1 MAKVECLFIKPVM
14 THYHGN
20 NSFRSEFSEAETLHK
35 LSEITSPLQ
44 QVCDRET
51 ADDRLWSAIPHI
63 VWKANTG
70 GWTTYLGQPWEEYTG
85 VPASASLGF
94 GYLACVHPED
104 RPRLLARH
112 GWDPTPSGTGG
123 EPPPSYEIK
132 FRLRTREG
140 TYRWNLARGSPANPH
155 SQEVME
161 WVGTYTDMHQIAQTQ
176 AEPESEVEFLR
187 PIARSSANLKAEK
200 LRESRMVMD
209 AGANLQAIE
218 RFTNLLSQ
226 RAGNLSELLQA
237 IADATVEAIAGAEF
251 CLVAL
256 PECDSSGLKLSAVGG
271 AANFEKGKTLHVQ
284 DKLLLRA
291 FATGESQLW
300 RSESGLGVAAATCAA
315 AIESR
320 ETGRLG
326 VLAIGNGKDRT
337 AIDSGSVQLLAVMGR
352 QAAIAINS
360 TRAIEKLKK
369 QEQLLDL
376 QNELLIRQQ
385 QELENQGRRIQQ
397 QKLQLLEAA
406 KLKSQFLATMSHE
419 LLTPMNA
426 IIGFSQLL
434 LRQHKQLLSAQ
445 QTDMVGRILNNGK
458 NLLVLLDDI
467 LDLSKIESG
476 RTELEIEEFDLAH
489 LVMDVAL
496 EFGNQA
502 TEKNVAMSVCVGL
515 QDRCIVN
522 DKLRLRQVLVNLI
535 SNAVKFTHQGCI
547 CMEVGELEGDR
558 LIITVRDTGIGIS
571 KTDLP
576 HIFDK
581 FHQADQ
587 STTRLYPGT
596 GLGLAISASL
606 VKIMNGTIT
615 TESQLKKGSTFAIE
629 IPRKVNPKKP

>member
-1 MAKVECLFIKPVM
+1 M

-20 NSFRSEFSEAETLHK
+20 NSFRSEFSEAERLHNA
-35 LSEITSPLQ
+35 SEITSPLQ

-51 ADDRLWSAIPHI
+51 ADDRPWSAIPHI
-63 VWKANTG
+63 VWKANSG
-70 GWTTYLGQPWEEYTG
+70 GWTTYLGQRWEEYTG
-85 VPASASLGF
+85 VRASAALGF

-104 RPRLLARH
+104 RPRLLARR
-112 GWDPTPSGTGG
+112 GWNPTPSGTGG
-123 EPPPSYEIK
+123 GSPPSYEIK

-155 SQEVME
+155 SQEVLE
-161 WVGTYTDMHQIAQTQ
+161 WVGTYTDIDAIAPTQ
-176 AEPESEVEFLR
+176 AEPASEVEFLR

-200 LRESRMVMD
+200 LRESRMVID
-209 AGANLQAIE
+209 AAANLQAIE

-226 RAGNLSELLQA
+226 RAGNLSQLLQA

-256 PECDSSGLKLSAVGG
+256 GECDCGGLKPIAVGG
-271 AANFEKGKTLHVQ
+271 TQNFAAGQTPQVQ
-284 DKLLLRA
+284 DKLLLKA

-300 RSESGLGVAAATCAA
+300 QSDAGPGVPAAACAV
-315 AIESR
+315 AIESG

-326 VLAIGNGKDRT
+326 VLAIGNVQEGA
-337 AIDSGSVQLLAVMGR
+337 AIDPETVQLLAVMGK
-352 QAAIAINS
+352 QAAIAINRA
-360 TRAIEKLKK
+360 RAIEKLQK

-385 QELENQGRRIQQ
+385 QELENQGQRIQE

-406 KLKSQFLATMSHE
+406 KLKSQFLSTMSHE
-419 LLTPMNA
+419 LRTPMNA

-434 LRQHKQLLSAQ
+434 LRQHKQLLTDQ

-458 NLLVLLDDI
+458 NLLGLINDI

-476 RTELEIEEFDLAH
+476 RTELETEEFDLAD
-489 LVMDVAL
+489 LVMDAAR

-502 TEKNVAMSVCVGL
+502 NDKNVALSVSACL
-515 QDRCIVN
+515 QDRFAVN

-535 SNAVKFTHQGCI
+535 SNAVKFTHRGSICI
-547 CMEVGELEGDR
+547 DVRELKGDR
-558 LIITVRDTGIGIS
+558 LVIAVRDTGIGIGE
-571 KTDLP
+571 TQLP

-581 FHQADQ
+581 FRQADQ
-587 STTRLYPGT
+587 STTRQYPGT
-596 GLGLAISASL
+596 GLGLAISAYL
-606 VKIMNGTIT
+606 VKMMNGTIT
-615 TESQLKKGSTFAIE
+615 AESQPKKGSTFQIE
-629 IPRKVNPKKP
+629 FPRKINPKKLNS